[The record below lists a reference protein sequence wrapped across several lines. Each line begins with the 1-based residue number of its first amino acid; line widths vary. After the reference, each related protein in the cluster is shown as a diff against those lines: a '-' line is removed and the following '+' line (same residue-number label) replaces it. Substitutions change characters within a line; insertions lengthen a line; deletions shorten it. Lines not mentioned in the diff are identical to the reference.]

1 MAIDVAE
8 QQEVVRRRAEALAL
22 GKRYH
27 HQDRNEMIRLQSAV
41 DAAER
46 HLAVLQDRQTAW
58 RQDRIFERDLV
69 ERVLLMARI
78 ADFREG
84 STTGGSTLA
93 AVTRYLR
100 THHPPL
106 R

>member
-1 MAIDVAE
+1 
-8 QQEVVRRRAEALAL
+8 
-22 GKRYH
+22 
-27 HQDRNEMIRLQSAV
+27 MIRLQSAV

-58 RQDRIFERDLV
+58 RRDRTFERDLI

-84 STTGGSTLA
+84 SAAEGGAHQGQGETALA

-100 THHPPL
+100 TNHPPL